1 LQFLVAGFRVSDCQP
16 ADKAAFAERL
26 QAWGMMTWAQIMQ
39 APREGLGTETIDRT
53 SLQETPPNHVTP
65 DVRLLAMRF
74 GRGARV
80 IGYRDDEIL
89 HIIWID
95 PNHKVYRG

>member
-1 LQFLVAGFRVSDCQP
+1 
-16 ADKAAFAERL
+16 
-26 QAWGMMTWAQIMQ
+26 MQ
-39 APREGLGTETIDRT
+39 APREGLGTETLDRN
-53 SLQETPPNHVTP
+53 SLDESPPDHVTP
-65 DVRLLAMRF
+65 DVRLLALRF

-95 PNHKVYRG
+95 PHHKVYRG